1 MKVGHCQ
8 AFNPNPGTFLYRG
21 FLLPEIY
28 LLLSNEALIDY
39 SIVIPAHTGI
49 RQINQRFPN

>member
-49 RQINQRFPN
+49 RRINQRFPN